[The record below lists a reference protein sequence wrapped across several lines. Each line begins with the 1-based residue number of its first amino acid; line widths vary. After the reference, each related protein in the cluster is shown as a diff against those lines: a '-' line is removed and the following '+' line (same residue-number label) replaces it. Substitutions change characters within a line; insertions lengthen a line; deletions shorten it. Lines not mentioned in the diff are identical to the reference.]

1 MHRPSL
7 RPTLTNEVKKQ
18 GPAHFQKILNL
29 WYAYNFFLA
38 SIKDGLAP
46 FVSVYLV
53 AYAGVSPGA
62 AGLIWFVKDIS
73 QMVSQIPMGVFVDRT
88 THKKAFLVF
97 FTLLTAL
104 LPVTIVFTQNIPFL
118 IAKSVLEGIGST
130 GIMVFKGPFTLGIS
144 GHENFEHAAK
154 HTEISEHG
162 GSLVVFSI
170 AGIIGYFCYPNVLPI
185 FYVIGVFGSV
195 AALCLV
201 LMVPKENHL
210 TVVNDDL
217 ARNSRHNIFVSEH
230 PTEDDDKSPT
240 NAYNFFKKG
249 DIESKGDDD
258 DDDEGGMSPSVVSSS
273 SLTDPS
279 MGILESESIWNI
291 FITNP
296 AMTFFTLSVFFFH
309 FGNAAVLP
317 LLGQVLAIEEGR
329 NGIPFTAALIV
340 IAQMSS
346 MGGVYMFDFFAN
358 RGYTINVPIII
369 GFGAIIPRI
378 CCILFLLNFYQNP
391 YALLATQIFDG
402 LGAGVNGLGI
412 LRVTKTLTEN
422 TNRFGVVFSIAT
434 SGHACGAALSN
445 LVSGYLVDLTSYE
458 VAMAT
463 LLAPGVLCLIFLS
476 VTKIQPPPTTTTI
489 AFDGTR

>member
-1 MHRPSL
+1 
-7 RPTLTNEVKKQ
+7 
-18 GPAHFQKILNL
+18 
-29 WYAYNFFLA
+29 
-38 SIKDGLAP
+38 
-46 FVSVYLV
+46 
-53 AYAGVSPGA
+53 
-62 AGLIWFVKDIS
+62 
-73 QMVSQIPMGVFVDRT
+73 MVSQIPMGVFVDRT

-97 FTLLTAL
+97 FTLLTVL

-118 IAKSVLEGIGST
+118 IAKSVLEGIGVT

-170 AGIIGYFCYPNVLPI
+170 AGIIGYFCDPNVLPI

-210 TVVNDDL
+210 TVVDDDL
-217 ARNSRHNIFVSEH
+217 ARNPRRNIFVSEH
-230 PTEDDDKSPT
+230 PTEDDDKST
-240 NAYNFFKKG
+240 
-249 DIESKGDDD
+249 
-258 DDDEGGMSPSVVSSS
+258 MSPSGVSSS
-273 SLTDPS
+273 ALTDPS
-279 MGILESESIWNI
+279 MEILESESIWNI

-422 TNRFGVVFSIAT
+422 TNRFGVVFSIVT

-476 VTKIQPPPTTTTI
+476 DTKIQPPPTTTTI
-489 AFDGTR
+489 AFDGGTR